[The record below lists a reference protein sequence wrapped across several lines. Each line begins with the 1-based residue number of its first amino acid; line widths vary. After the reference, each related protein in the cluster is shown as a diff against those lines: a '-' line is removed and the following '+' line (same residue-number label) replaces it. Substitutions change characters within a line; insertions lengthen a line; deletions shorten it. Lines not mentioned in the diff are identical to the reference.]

1 MTMKED
7 AEASEQQ
14 QATDRSAEGNP
25 EVTGVPEG
33 GATLPDAGGE
43 GTGEV
48 PEEISWDEW
57 KRLQGKAAEA
67 DEFRERY
74 LRSVAEFE
82 NYRKRSVRD
91 RQEAV
96 QYAQQGFLERL
107 MPVMDNLDMALTALQ
122 GASGGGGGSGDA
134 MRTGIEMVFGQ
145 LRSVLAESGL
155 EEVPAMG
162 QPFDPTW
169 HEAVSQ
175 QETAEVPE
183 GQVLQVLRKGY
194 RLQQRLLRPST
205 VVVARAPQGSAS

>member
-1 MTMKED
+1 MKED

-14 QATDRSAEGNP
+14 ERDRRLEGNP
-25 EVTGVPEG
+25 EMTGGPEG
-33 GATLPDAGGE
+33 ASAIPDVGAE

-122 GASGGGGGSGDA
+122 GASGGGGGDA
-134 MRTGIEMVFGQ
+134 LKTGIEMVFGQ

-162 QPFDPTW
+162 QSFDPTW

-175 QETAEVPE
+175 QETTEVPE

-205 VVVARAPQGSAS
+205 VVVARAPQGSAA

>member
-1 MTMKED
+1 MAMKDD
-7 AEASEQQ
+7 AEALEQQ
-14 QATDRSAEGNP
+14 QTEGSTEGNP
-25 EVTGVPEG
+25 
-33 GATLPDAGGE
+33 AMAGGPEEVSATPDSGAE
-43 GTGEV
+43 GLGEV

-57 KRLQGKAAEA
+57 KRLQAKAAEA

-107 MPVMDNLDMALTALQ
+107 LPVMDNLDMALSALQ
-122 GASGGGGGSGDA
+122 GASGGGGGDA
-134 MRTGIEMVFGQ
+134 LKTGIEMVFGQ
-145 LRSVLAESGL
+145 LRSVLAEAGL
-155 EEVPAMG
+155 EEVPALG
-162 QPFDPTW
+162 QLFDPTW

-175 QETAEVPE
+175 RETAEVAE

-205 VVVARAPQGSAS
+205 VVVARTPQGSAS